1 MKYDLIALDLDGT
14 ALNPKNT
21 VSPAVR
27 EAVAWARARGVHVVV
42 STGRICSEAAEFAQ
56 MMGADD
62 EMVTSGGATL
72 SMASENSCT
81 MRISIPWEPA
91 VRAAAIVERVGMTS
105 MIYAGEHLY
114 ITPYDEMFFSQY
126 KTNEGFLSSKQV
138 VPSVAEYIATHHLSV
153 DKIFCRSRDPF
164 MLRMARRQIA
174 SIPGVRVM
182 SSADDNIEIISP
194 LADKGSALAVLCE
207 HMGTTLDRCI
217 AMGDS
222 ENDLEMLR
230 AVAMPVAMGNANDE
244 VKSIA
249 KYITETNAH
258 DGVAKAIY
266 HLLGEDDRT

>member
-14 ALNPKNT
+14 ALNPHNT

-27 EAVAWARARGVHVVV
+27 EAVAWARSCGVHVVI

-56 MMGADD
+56 MMGAND

-72 SMASENSCT
+72 SSVSKSGCT

-91 VRAAAIVERVGMTS
+91 VRAAAVVERVGMTS

-153 DKIFCRSRDPF
+153 DKIFCRSREPF
-164 MLRMARRQIA
+164 MLQMARRQI
-174 SIPGVRVM
+174 SCIPGVRVT

-194 LADKGSALAVLCE
+194 LADKGSALTMLCTQL
-207 HMGTTLDRCI
+207 GTTLDRCI
-217 AMGDS
+217 AIGDS
-222 ENDLEMLR
+222 ENDLEMLH
-230 AVAMPVAMGNANDE
+230 AVGMPVAMGNANDE

-249 KYITETNAH
+249 KYITDTNAN

-266 HLLGEDDRT
+266 YLLGRER